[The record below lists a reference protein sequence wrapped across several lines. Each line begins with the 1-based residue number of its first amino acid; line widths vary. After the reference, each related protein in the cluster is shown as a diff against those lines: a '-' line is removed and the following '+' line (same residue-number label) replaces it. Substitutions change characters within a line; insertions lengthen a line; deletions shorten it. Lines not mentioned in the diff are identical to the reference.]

1 MFVSKTC
8 KSTQAP
14 SRRSQGTCRLL
25 VLAAPDIRRSSSV
38 LAAGS
43 CLQNALSDWRGRCKY
58 TMLRK
63 HVEPGPEKQLRSVEI
78 ASRKDGERERER
90 VESDQERWK

>member
-1 MFVSKTC
+1 
-8 KSTQAP
+8 
-14 SRRSQGTCRLL
+14 L

-43 CLQNALSDWRGRCKY
+43 CLQNALSDWRGRSKY

-63 HVEPGPEKQLRSVEI
+63 HVEPGKEKLLRQ
-78 ASRKDGERERER
+78 
-90 VESDQERWK
+90 QERWGRERGVTSRKRWKQNERDGNRWK